1 MSHAKNK
8 KIKNDSQLVINT
20 GDTRDFLRREIP
32 ETRDFIDN
40 LFKNNRRGSS
50 PKSQPISA
58 KANLQW

>member
-1 MSHAKNK
+1 MSHAKNNK
-8 KIKNDSQLVINT
+8 SKIDSHPAIST

-32 ETRDFIDN
+32 ETRDFIDS

-58 KANLQW
+58 KINL